1 MIQETYS
8 VEEANGD
15 WSILEKNI
23 PVTICSSGNKSIQ
36 ITWNK
41 TTHGQFT
48 LVWKK
53 GQTIL
58 EKVIVVES
66 LF

>member
-1 MIQETYS
+1 MIEESYS
-8 VEEANGD
+8 VEEANGT
-15 WSILEKNI
+15 WSILEKNV
-23 PVTICSSGNKSIQ
+23 PVTLCPNGNKSVQ
-36 ITWNK
+36 LVWNK

-53 GQTIL
+53 DNAVL